1 MTATVVTATALAT
14 TALATAVRAAPSA
27 AAPEPAPAHW
37 SARRRRAARVRFPA
51 RAPAADW
58 PGTHEPAPAV
68 AARLAAPPFTLPSA
82 RCQHRRARGVGLAL
96 DWLADQSGASWQQRW
111 QAGGA
116 DPLGAGWRAVPN
128 GWLAA
133 RGAGTADRT
142 RALCLAVTLL
152 VGADVLRPSLPWLVA
167 TAGGGRGALV
177 PLLAATRDPD
187 GFARLA
193 AHCAA
198 QPGVSAAAT
207 RHMLHR
213 AAMILAAKGGPMAE
227 ITVGD
232 VLELFD
238 VEAQV
243 NAREAHGAGV
253 FYRML
258 RGVGM
263 LGEQAPATL
272 AQLRTDGPATPGQ
285 LIDRYR
291 LACRPVRD
299 LLVDY
304 LSERAPALDY
314 NSLRSLARFLGSVF
328 WADLERHHP
337 GIDSLHLPTDVATAW
352 KRRLRTATTT
362 PRAAGGAAGGAAAA
376 PATRVGYRE
385 CLTPVRA
392 FYLDLACW
400 AGEDPARWARW
411 VAPCPIGAEEI
422 HRRKAVLARKAR
434 MDARTRA
441 RLPALPALLDIL
453 SRQRA
458 EAALALATARATP
471 PGQTCPVGAQVLRR
485 CQLRAPREATVWVD
499 ELATGRRR
507 DLALEEDH
515 AFWVWAAVEVLR
527 STGVRIEEL
536 LELGHHALISY
547 RLPTTGEVVPLLQIV
562 PSKTDAERLLLVSP
576 ELADVLAAVLHRIR
590 DAAGVVPLVARYDA
604 YECVWSAPAPL
615 LFQRRVGSEP
625 RAMTMS
631 GPAPDARRHPGPH
644 RPGRPG
650 DRRPA
655 ALHPARL
662 PADVPHRRD
671 RLGAAP
677 AHRPGDRRPPG
688 PQRHPGL
695 QGGLPDRGD
704 PGPPG
709 VPRPPSSPAAQ
720 RGVPHAHRRRVAGVP
735 RPLRAA
741 HGFHRHLRPRVRYP
755 LPARTRLHLLP
766 GAAPGPPPAPPARR
780 DPRQPARPH
789 RRGRTG
795 RLARRGRRAAGQPR
809 RRPGQALPARPAPS
823 RGWSRRAGN
832 AAAARCRPVV
842 SPPDPGQHQTRSGT
856 YLALWPVDPDASWP
870 AAHAAALDD
879 LTRLTALAGVVLV
892 GPPTFTCCEPSGWS
906 GPLGTPGDLLLVAVA
921 AVRAAAADERTPAPT
936 GSPSA
941 QYLPADVTVRERGV
955 GERAAR
961 LEALTRLL
969 RTGLTTEAIAV
980 RTGLSTRTLDRLRVA
995 VDNPSP

>member
-1 MTATVVTATALAT
+1 MFATVVTA

-27 AAPEPAPAHW
+27 AAP
-37 SARRRRAARVRFPA
+37 
-51 RAPAADW
+51 
-58 PGTHEPAPAV
+58 EPAPAV

-362 PRAAGGAAGGAAAA
+362 PRAAGAVAGRAAGGAAAA

-434 MDARTRA
+434 MDARTR
-441 RLPALPALLDIL
+441 DNL
-453 SRQRA
+453 SASTLGHSR
-458 EAALALATARATP
+458 P
-471 PGQTCPVGAQVLRR
+471 
-485 CQLRAPREATVWVD
+485 RAPRCC
-499 ELATGRRR
+499 L
-507 DLALEEDH
+507 
-515 AFWVWAAVEVLR
+515 
-527 STGVRIEEL
+527 
-536 LELGHHALISY
+536 
-547 RLPTTGEVVPLLQIV
+547 
-562 PSKTDAERLLLVSP
+562 
-576 ELADVLAAVLHRIR
+576 
-590 DAAGVVPLVARYDA
+590 
-604 YECVWSAPAPL
+604 APA
-615 LFQRRVGSEP
+615 
-625 RAMTMS
+625 
-631 GPAPDARRHPGPH
+631 D
-644 RPGRPG
+644 
-650 DRRPA
+650 
-655 ALHPARL
+655 
-662 PADVPHRRD
+662 
-671 RLGAAP
+671 
-677 AHRPGDRRPPG
+677 
-688 PQRHPGL
+688 
-695 QGGLPDRGD
+695 
-704 PGPPG
+704 
-709 VPRPPSSPAAQ
+709 
-720 RGVPHAHRRRVAGVP
+720 
-735 RPLRAA
+735 
-741 HGFHRHLRPRVRYP
+741 
-755 LPARTRLHLLP
+755 
-766 GAAPGPPPAPPARR
+766 
-780 DPRQPARPH
+780 
-789 RRGRTG
+789 
-795 RLARRGRRAAGQPR
+795 
-809 RRPGQALPARPAPS
+809 
-823 RGWSRRAGN
+823 
-832 AAAARCRPVV
+832 CV
-842 SPPDPGQHQTRSGT
+842 STRS
-856 YLALWPVDPDASWP
+856 
-870 AAHAAALDD
+870 
-879 LTRLTALAGVVLV
+879 
-892 GPPTFTCCEPSGWS
+892 C
-906 GPLGTPGDLLLVAVA
+906 
-921 AVRAAAADERTPAPT
+921 
-936 GSPSA
+936 
-941 QYLPADVTVRERGV
+941 Q
-955 GERAAR
+955 
-961 LEALTRLL
+961 
-969 RTGLTTEAIAV
+969 
-980 RTGLSTRTLDRLRVA
+980 
-995 VDNPSP
+995 

>member
-1 MTATVVTATALAT
+1 MALQVGPEHAAQEAGQRPQAVVVQGRRPLAEVVHEQV
-14 TALATAVRAAPSA
+14 ADRAAG
-27 AAPEPAPAHW
+27 EP
-37 SARRRRAARVRFPA
+37 V
-51 RAPAADW
+51 
-58 PGTHEPAPAV
+58 AV
-68 AARLAAPPFTLPSA
+68 DEL
-82 RCQHRRARGVGLAL
+82 
-96 DWLADQSGASWQQRW
+96 
-111 QAGGA
+111 
-116 DPLGAGWRAVPN
+116 
-128 GWLAA
+128 
-133 RGAGTADRT
+133 
-142 RALCLAVTLL
+142 
-152 VGADVLRPSLPWLVA
+152 
-167 TAGGGRGALV
+167 AGGGGAVGAQLGQRGRG
-177 PLLAATRDPD
+177 LLAEHSDPAQHPVEHPGPVCLPRVD
-187 GFARLA
+187 LRLDVEQLQHV
-193 AHCAA
+193 AH
-198 QPGVSAAAT
+198 GD
-207 RHMLHR
+207 LGHR

-337 GIDSLHLPTDVATAW
+337 GIDSLHLPIDV
-352 KRRLRTATTT
+352 
-362 PRAAGGAAGGAAAA
+362 AGGAAGGAAAA

-527 STGVRIEEL
+527 STGARIEEL

-625 RAMTMS
+625 RAMTVS
-631 GPAPDARRHPGPH
+631 GLRRMLAATLWPAPAWFD
-644 RPGRPG
+644 
-650 DRRPA
+650 PA
-655 ALHPARL
+655 
-662 PADVPHRRD
+662 
-671 RLGAAP
+671 
-677 AHRPGDRRPPG
+677 
-688 PQRHPGL
+688 
-695 QGGLPDRGD
+695 
-704 PGPPG
+704 
-709 VPRPPSSPAAQ
+709 
-720 RGVPHAHRRRVAGVP
+720 
-735 RPLRAA
+735 
-741 HGFHRHLRPRVRYP
+741 
-755 LPARTRLHLLP
+755 
-766 GAAPGPPPAPPARR
+766 
-780 DPRQPARPH
+780 
-789 RRGRTG
+789 TG
-795 RLARRGRRAAGQPR
+795 
-809 RRPGQALPARPAPS
+809 
-823 RGWSRRAGN
+823 
-832 AAAARCRPVV
+832 
-842 SPPDPGQHQTRSGT
+842 
-856 YLALWPVDPDASWP
+856 
-870 AAHAAALDD
+870 
-879 LTRLTALAGVVLV
+879 
-892 GPPTFTCCEPSGWS
+892 
-906 GPLGTPGDLLLVAVA
+906 GPLHFT
-921 AVRAAAADERTPAPT
+921 
-936 GSPSA
+936 
-941 QYLPADVTVRERGV
+941 
-955 GERAAR
+955 
-961 LEALTRLL
+961 
-969 RTGLTTEAIAV
+969 
-980 RTGLSTRTLDRLRVA
+980 
-995 VDNPSP
+995 

>member
-1 MTATVVTATALAT
+1 MTATVVTA

-96 DWLADQSGASWQQRW
+96 DWLANQSGATWQQRW

-362 PRAAGGAAGGAAAA
+362 PRAAGAVAGGAAGGTAAA
-376 PATRVGYRE
+376 PTATRVGYRE

-527 STGVRIEEL
+527 STGVFSRGQLANGAPTREFSLCSQADGGTVACATGVVQERPA
-536 LELGHHALISY
+536 GSY
-547 RLPTTGEVVPLLQIV
+547 RCRAGVL
-562 PSKTDAERLLLVSP
+562 SWAMSSR
-576 ELADVLAAVLHRIR
+576 LAAR
-590 DAAGVVPLVARYDA
+590 
-604 YECVWSAPAPL
+604 
-615 LFQRRVGSEP
+615 
-625 RAMTMS
+625 
-631 GPAPDARRHPGPH
+631 
-644 RPGRPG
+644 
-650 DRRPA
+650 
-655 ALHPARL
+655 
-662 PADVPHRRD
+662 
-671 RLGAAP
+671 
-677 AHRPGDRRPPG
+677 
-688 PQRHPGL
+688 
-695 QGGLPDRGD
+695 
-704 PGPPG
+704 
-709 VPRPPSSPAAQ
+709 
-720 RGVPHAHRRRVAGVP
+720 
-735 RPLRAA
+735 
-741 HGFHRHLRPRVRYP
+741 
-755 LPARTRLHLLP
+755 
-766 GAAPGPPPAPPARR
+766 
-780 DPRQPARPH
+780 
-789 RRGRTG
+789 
-795 RLARRGRRAAGQPR
+795 
-809 RRPGQALPARPAPS
+809 
-823 RGWSRRAGN
+823 
-832 AAAARCRPVV
+832 AAAR
-842 SPPDPGQHQTRSGT
+842 S
-856 YLALWPVDPDASWP
+856 
-870 AAHAAALDD
+870 
-879 LTRLTALAGVVLV
+879 
-892 GPPTFTCCEPSGWS
+892 
-906 GPLGTPGDLLLVAVA
+906 
-921 AVRAAAADERTPAPT
+921 
-936 GSPSA
+936 
-941 QYLPADVTVRERGV
+941 
-955 GERAAR
+955 
-961 LEALTRLL
+961 
-969 RTGLTTEAIAV
+969 
-980 RTGLSTRTLDRLRVA
+980 
-995 VDNPSP
+995 

>member
-1 MTATVVTATALAT
+1 VTATVVTA

-96 DWLADQSGASWQQRW
+96 DWLADQSGATWQQRW

-258 RGVGM
+258 RGAGM

-362 PRAAGGAAGGAAAA
+362 PRAAGAVAGGAAGGAAAA

-631 GPAPDARRHPGPH
+631 GLRRMLAATLARTGLVDPATGGPLHFTPHDFRRMFLTDAIASGLPPHIAQVIAGHRDLNVTLGYKAVYPTEAIQAHRAFLARRRALRPSEEYRTPTDGEWQEFLGHFERRQVSTGTCARAFATPCLHEHACICCPVLRPDPH
-644 RPGRPG
+644 QRPRLVEIR
-650 DRRPA
+650 DN
-655 ALHPARL
+655 LLARI
-662 PADVPHRRD
+662 AEAEREGW
-671 RLGAAP
+671 LGEAEGLRVSLAG
-677 AHRPGDRRPPG
+677 AQDKLSQLDRRPP
-688 PQRHPGL
+688 
-695 QGGLPDRGD
+695 
-704 PGPPG
+704 
-709 VPRPPSSPAAQ
+709 
-720 RGVPHAHRRRVAGVP
+720 
-735 RPLRAA
+735 
-741 HGFHRHLRPRVRYP
+741 
-755 LPARTRLHLLP
+755 
-766 GAAPGPPPAPPARR
+766 
-780 DPRQPARPH
+780 
-789 RRGRTG
+789 
-795 RLARRGRRAAGQPR
+795 AAGPVGLGTPR
-809 RRPGQALPARPAPS
+809 RRG
-823 RGWSRRAGN
+823 
-832 AAAARCRPVV
+832 
-842 SPPDPGQHQTRSGT
+842 
-856 YLALWPVDPDASWP
+856 VDPS
-870 AAHAAALDD
+870 
-879 LTRLTALAGVVLV
+879 
-892 GPPTFTCCEPSGWS
+892 
-906 GPLGTPGDLLLVAVA
+906 
-921 AVRAAAADERTPAPT
+921 
-936 GSPSA
+936 
-941 QYLPADVTVRERGV
+941 
-955 GERAAR
+955 
-961 LEALTRLL
+961 
-969 RTGLTTEAIAV
+969 
-980 RTGLSTRTLDRLRVA
+980 
-995 VDNPSP
+995 